1 MAIIDMTTKFEDL
14 TTLCAKAREYGASR
28 AVPLSVD
35 LIFTDPRVRLK
46 CQVPICPN
54 YGRSLMCPPHTISPV
69 DFAEALEKYDSAI
82 IVQFDIVLKDELLRD
97 IKGVP
102 LAELD
107 GQRDYKDTMEDASQR
122 MMEALGQLEREA
134 CRMGYRFA
142 TALAAGPCSLCESCV
157 GPGNPCR
164 HPFAARPSMEA
175 VGIDVIA
182 TADKAGV
189 PIKYPAEGKAIW
201 TGLLLVD

>member
-1 MAIIDMTTKFEDL
+1 MTTKFEDL
-14 TTLCAKAREYGASR
+14 TTLCAKAKALGASR

-46 CQVPICPN
+46 CQVPICPH
-54 YGRSLMCPPHTISPV
+54 YGRSLMCPPNTISPAE
-69 DFAEALEKYDSAI
+69 FAEALAKYDAAI
-82 IVQFDIVLKDELLRD
+82 IVQFDV
-97 IKGVP
+97 
-102 LAELD
+102 ELD
-107 GQRDYKDTMEDASQR
+107 GPMLEKINTMPFTELESHAPYREVMDERSKR
-122 MMEALGQLEREA
+122 MMEALGQLEQDA

-142 TALAAGPCSLCESCV
+142 AAFAAGPCTLCDTCA
-157 GPGNPCR
+157 GPSGPCR
-164 HPFAARPSMEA
+164 HPFSARPSMEA

-189 PIKYPAEGKAIW
+189 PIKYPAMGKAIW

>member
-1 MAIIDMTTKFEDL
+1 MTTKFEDL
-14 TTLCAKAREYGASR
+14 TTLCAKAKELGASR

-54 YGRSLMCPPHTISPV
+54 YGRNLMCPPNTITLAE
-69 DFAEALEKYDSAI
+69 FAEALAKYDAAI
-82 IVQFDIVLKDELLRD
+82 IVQFDVEPDGAMLER
-97 IKGVP
+97 IKGMPLTELEDHVP
-102 LAELD
+102 
-107 GQRDYKDTMEDASQR
+107 YKEVMTGPSKR
-122 MMEALGQLEREA
+122 MMEALGKLEQEA
-134 CRMGYRFA
+134 GRMGYRFA
-142 TALAAGPCSLCESCV
+142 AALAAGPCTLCDICA
-157 GPGNPCR
+157 GPSGPCR
-164 HPFAARPSMEA
+164 NPFSARPSMEA

-189 PIKYPAEGKAIW
+189 PIKYPAEVKAIW

>member
-1 MAIIDMTTKFEDL
+1 MGITDMTTKFEDL
-14 TTLCAKAREYGASR
+14 TTLCGKAKEYGASR

-35 LIFTDPRVRLK
+35 LIFTDPRVRFK
-46 CQVPICPN
+46 CQVPMCPN
-54 YGRSLMCPPHTISPV
+54 YGRSLQCPPHTISPA
-69 DFAEALEKYDSAI
+69 DFIEVLEKYDSAI
-82 IVQFDIVLKDELLRD
+82 IVQFDILLKEEVLQNIKDTNLEGL
-97 IKGVP
+97 
-102 LAELD
+102 E
-107 GQRDYKDTMEDASQR
+107 GQSDYKDAMTVASKG

-142 TALAAGPCSLCESCV
+142 AALAAGPCPLCESCV

-164 HPFAARPSMEA
+164 HPFSARPSMEA

-189 PIKYPAEGKAIW
+189 PIKYPAVGKAIW

>member
-1 MAIIDMTTKFEDL
+1 MSTKFDDL
-14 TTLCAKAREYGASR
+14 TTLCAKAKSLGASR

-54 YGRSLMCPPHTISPV
+54 YGRNLMCPPNTITPAE
-69 DFAEALEKYDSAI
+69 FAEALAKYDAAI
-82 IVQFDIVLKDELLRD
+82 IVQFDVEPDGAMLEK
-97 IKGVP
+97 IKGTP
-102 LAELD
+102 LTELED
-107 GQRDYKDTMEDASQR
+107 HAAYKEVLSGPSKS
-122 MMEALGQLEREA
+122 MMEALANLEQEA
-134 CRMGYRFA
+134 GRMGYRFA
-142 TALAAGPCSLCESCV
+142 AALAAGPCTLCDTCA
-157 GPGNPCR
+157 GPTGPCR
-164 HPFAARPSMEA
+164 HPFSARPSMEA

-189 PIKYPAEGKAIW
+189 PIKYPAEGKVIW